1 MIQMIDRVEGDLELV
16 ALQEVCMAILSEL
29 DTREV
34 FRLITEKARMLINA
48 ETVAIPVISE
58 DRSTI
63 TYEEAAG
70 KNRDLLKGMSLPMS
84 EGGLCAWVVKHR
96 KPILTNSLWS
106 DNRINRELV
115 KKLNVNEAIVV
126 PLVFKGKIIGGL
138 AAFGKAGG
146 GGFTDKDLKLLTIF
160 ASHAAIA
167 IRNSRLFKKM
177 EELKRF
183 NENIIQSMEEGVVI
197 VDAEGFITFVNPVF
211 ERLTG
216 YKRDEVVGKR
226 ADFVLP
232 GLERHSQD
240 RYEINFK
247 KKSGK
252 EVHLL
257 VSASPLR
264 GAGGTLYVL
273 VDITDMKREQE
284 KLMERMLSY
293 DIKRGNLYLVKEK
306 NYERSRSILRD
317 MINCGFKGMVL
328 SRLPVAEARRIFGEG
343 VACYWLSEYGE
354 GEDTIKPEPEVVE
367 TRIREFVTR
376 TSVVLVDRFDYLI
389 TLWGFRSALAL
400 LQKLRDLAYLSRAVI
415 LISVDPATLDER
427 EANLLEKETRAVGV
441 KGEAELTEEL
451 YALLSFVHEQ
461 NLKGVK
467 PSYKDVT
474 RKLGVTRTTA
484 RKRVK
489 ILLGKGLLVE
499 ERAGRN
505 KFLSVSEKGKRLIF

>member
-1 MIQMIDRVEGDLELV
+1 MIQMIEREADLELA

-34 FRLITEKARMLINA
+34 FRLITEKARLLINA

-63 TYEEAAG
+63 TYEEASG
-70 KNRDLLKGMSLPMS
+70 KKRELLKGMSLPMS
-84 EGGLCAWVVKHR
+84 EGGLCAWVVEHR
-96 KPILTNSLWS
+96 RPILTNSLWS
-106 DNRINRELV
+106 DPRANKEVV

-126 PLVFKGKIIGGL
+126 PLVFKGEIIGGL
-138 AAFGKAGG
+138 AAFGKAGE

-183 NENIIQSMEEGVVI
+183 NENIIQSMEEGIVI

-216 YKRDEVVGKR
+216 YKRGEVVGKR

-232 GLERHSQD
+232 GMKNLSQE
-240 RYEINFK
+240 RYEINFR
-247 KKSGK
+247 KKSGE
-252 EVHLL
+252 EVHML
-257 VSASPLR
+257 VSASTLR

-273 VDITDMKREQE
+273 VDITDMKKEQE
-284 KLMERMLSY
+284 RLMERMLSY
-293 DIKRGNLYLVKEK
+293 DIRRGNLYLVKERS
-306 NYERSRSILRD
+306 YEKSRNILTD
-317 MINCGFKGMVL
+317 LVNCGFSAMVL
-328 SRLPVAEARRIFGEG
+328 SRLPVAEARRIFGDA

-354 GEDTIKPEPEVVE
+354 GKDAVKPEPEVVE
-367 TRIREFVTR
+367 ARIREFVTR
-376 TSVVLVDRFDYLI
+376 TSAVLIDRFDYLI
-389 TLWGFRSALAL
+389 NLWGFRRALAL
-400 LQKLRDLAYLSRAVI
+400 LQRLRDLAYLSRAVV
-415 LISVDPATLDER
+415 LISVDPGTLDER
-427 EANLLEKETRAVGV
+427 ETNLLEKETSAVGV
-441 KGEAELTEEL
+441 KGKAELTEEL
-451 YALLSFVHEQ
+451 YTLLSFVYEQ
-461 NLKGVK
+461 NLKGIK
-467 PSYKDVT
+467 PSYRDVT
-474 RKLGVTRTTA
+474 KKMGVTRTTA

-499 ERAGRN
+499 EKAGRN
-505 KFLSVSEKGKRLIF
+505 KFLSVSEKGKRLIL